1 MNVHI
6 ALLIVYSVLLTA
18 AGLWVSR
25 FVRGS
30 GDFFVAGR
38 RLSAPL
44 LFSTILASNIG
55 AGTTVGATGLAYE
68 QGLSAWWW
76 NGAAGIGS
84 LFLGLWIG
92 PKIWRL
98 ATTHGF
104 YTAGDY
110 LEFRYGPAVRGIVAS
125 LIWLGTLAIL
135 AAQLIAGAAVLSVVA
150 DIPRPVGAAI
160 GAALMTI
167 YFVAGGLLSSA
178 WVNMIQLVV
187 LIGGLLVAIP
197 LLSGSLGGWAGI
209 AALPPPHEGYWDVM
223 YSSGAGSGWAF
234 VALLTPAFIISPGL
248 LQKVYG
254 ASSERT
260 VRVGVASQGVA
271 QMLFAF
277 VPVFFGVAAYAAGV
291 VVESRDLVLPTVLA
305 QEVPLVI
312 GAIGLAAVFSAEV
325 STCDAILF
333 MLSTSLSKDLYKRFV
348 NPEADDRR
356 ILLVARLAAIAGG
369 AAGVVLAVLLA
380 TVIDALAIF
389 YSLLGVSLFVPVIGG
404 LYTRRAGTP
413 EALASIAAGVVT
425 LLVVTYTTGGR
436 GFGLLNPNLLGLGAA
451 ALAFG
456 AVMLARGAG
465 AGQRPQPAA

>member
-1 MNVHI
+1 MNVHVI
-6 ALLIVYSVLLTA
+6 LLIVYSLLLTA

-25 FVRGS
+25 FVRGT

-38 RLSAPL
+38 GLTAPL

-68 QGLSAWWW
+68 QGMSAWWW
-76 NGAAGIGS
+76 NGAAGLGS
-84 LFLGLWIG
+84 LVLGLWIG
-92 PKIWRL
+92 PRIWRL
-98 ATTHGF
+98 AKQHGF
-104 YTAGDY
+104 YTVGDY
-110 LEFRYGPAVRGIVAS
+110 LEFRYGSAVRGIVAS

-135 AAQLIAGAAVLSVVA
+135 AGQLIAGAAVLSVVA
-150 DIPRPVGAAI
+150 DIPKPAGALI

-178 WVNMIQLVV
+178 WVNLIQLVV
-187 LIGGLLVAIP
+187 LIGGLLIAIP
-197 LLSGSLGGWAGI
+197 MLSGSIGGIGAIG
-209 AALPPPHEGYWDVM
+209 AVPPPHEGYWDIM
-223 YSSGAGSGWAF
+223 YSAGAGSGWAY

-254 ASSERT
+254 AASERT
-260 VRVGVASQGVA
+260 VRVGVTSQGVA

-277 VPVFFGVAAYAAGV
+277 VPVFFGVAAYAAGIQ
-291 VVESRDLVLPTVLA
+291 VESRDLVLPTVLA
-305 QEVPLVI
+305 RELPVFV
-312 GAIGLAAVFSAEV
+312 GALGLAAVFSAEV

-356 ILLVARLAAIAGG
+356 VLLVARLAALAGG
-369 AAGVVLAVLLA
+369 AAGVLLA
-380 TVIDALAIF
+380 IMLETVIGALSIF
-389 YSLLGVSLFVPVIGG
+389 YSLLGVALFVPIIGG

-413 EALASIAAGVVT
+413 EALTSIAAGIGT
-425 LLVVTYTTGGR
+425 LLIVTYTTDG

-451 ALAFG
+451 AVAFFL
-456 AVMLARGAG
+456 VMAMR
-465 AGQRPQPAA
+465 RTR